1 MAKRRGRRHSKRQHG
16 GNVGAAYSVGP
27 DVLVKGMPYLVNEPI
42 SNCQAVAPGYTLS
55 ASQIAAVNGG
65 LPGMKGGRRRKSAKR
80 GYRKMRGGRYEVSPM
95 PLALGTPNV
104 IDSINRIACEAGQ
117 GSPQPSPTVPTEP
130 PVGPLPNLPGPSLA
144 TIESVGT
151 PGYNANISGSS
162 MRGGALVPPYSGGTP
177 LEETTAGY
185 SHFRSA
191 SDMVTQ
197 TQSGVPFMVNV
208 PSGGQLG
215 VSNACTTVPG
225 GTLNANLGNTMK
237 GGAVSGSI
245 PTGQIPTGL
254 IPTGLRPMIPETI
267 RVNVPSGGNLNIS
280 CPYTNKLMGGKRKS
294 RKSRK
299 SRKNRK
305 SHKSRK

>member
-1 MAKRRGRRHSKRQHG
+1 MAKRRSSKRRHSRKQRG

-55 ASQIAAVNGG
+55 GSQIAAVNRG
-65 LPGMKGGRRRKSAKR
+65 LPGMSGGRRRSKR
-80 GYRKMRGGRYEVSPM
+80 SMRRRKMRGGRYEVSPT

-104 IDSINRIACEAGQ
+104 VDSINRIACEAGQ

-130 PVGPLPNLPGPSLA
+130 PVGPLPNAPGPALA
-144 TIESVGT
+144 TIESTGV
-151 PGYNANISGSS
+151 PGYNANVPGAV
-162 MRGGALVPPYSGGTP
+162 MRGGGLVAPYSGGTP

-185 SHFRSA
+185 SHFRTGA
-191 SDMVTQ
+191 DMVTQ

-215 VSNACTTVPG
+215 VSNACTSIPG
-225 GTLNANLGNTMK
+225 GTVNANLGNTMK
-237 GGAVSGSI
+237 GGK
-245 PTGQIPTGL
+245 
-254 IPTGLRPMIPETI
+254 R
-267 RVNVPSGGNLNIS
+267 RR
-280 CPYTNKLMGGKRKS
+280 RKS

-299 SRKNRK
+299 SRK
-305 SHKSRK
+305 

>member
-1 MAKRRGRRHSKRQHG
+1 MAKRRSSKRRSSRRQRG

-55 ASQIAAVNGG
+55 AGQIAAVNGG
-65 LPGMKGGRRRKSAKR
+65 LPGMKGGRRRRNSMR
-80 GYRKMRGGRYEVSPM
+80 RRKMRGGRYESANPVAPI
-95 PLALGTPNV
+95 LDTPNV
-104 IDSINRIACEAGQ
+104 GVTPSAIRIACEAGQ

-130 PVGPLPNLPGPSLA
+130 PVGPLPYAPGPALA
-144 TIESVGT
+144 TIEGAGV
-151 PGYNANISGSS
+151 PGYNANVPATT

-185 SHFRSA
+185 SHFRSG

-197 TQSGVPFMVNV
+197 TQSGVPFMINV

-215 VSNACTTVPG
+215 VSNACTSIPG
-225 GTLNANLGNTMK
+225 GTANANLGNTMK
-237 GGAVSGSI
+237 GGKRYRRKG
-245 PTGQIPTGL
+245 
-254 IPTGLRPMIPETI
+254 
-267 RVNVPSGGNLNIS
+267 
-280 CPYTNKLMGGKRKS
+280 RKS

-299 SRKNRK
+299 SRR
-305 SHKSRK
+305 